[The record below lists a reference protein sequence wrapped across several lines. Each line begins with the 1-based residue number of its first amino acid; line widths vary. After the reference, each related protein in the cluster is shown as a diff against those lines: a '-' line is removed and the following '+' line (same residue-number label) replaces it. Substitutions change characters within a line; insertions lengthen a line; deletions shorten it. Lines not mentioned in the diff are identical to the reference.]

1 MKIGIYSQ
9 PSGPV
14 LGGTDVAVAVLAE
27 ALADSHAVE
36 VLHHAERLSA
46 EQLGAFSGTDLSRV
60 TLRRVSRTSRPD
72 HEPLNPYSRLR
83 GERRREAEISEGY
96 DLFIPFTH
104 EPPPF
109 CHARYGLISVLFPTS
124 SPLHRDG
131 RTPTTLWGAARRMY
145 SALEW
150 SRRLGSYQGSVA
162 ISNYTREWTRRRWG
176 VDSAVVYPPTESPGR
191 SAEKEPLILSI
202 GRFAA
207 KGFVKCQAELVHTFK
222 RLPARGWRYVSAGAV
237 ATVPA
242 DQAYLAAVQDS
253 AGPRTDIQI
262 AGNVP
267 RSRVRE
273 LYAQASI
280 FWHAAGWTNAIN
292 DPSFNEHFGISTV
305 EAMSYG
311 AVPVVINRGGQPEIV
326 EHGISGFVWNDE
338 RELVEYTLA
347 LMDDSNLLHRMSE
360 AARQRAQHFRR
371 PQYVNRFRQVIDDL
385 MNGTLNASSG
395 EAA

>member
-36 VLHHAERLSA
+36 VLHHAEQLSA

-145 SALEW
+145 SAVCPVRPPLRTVTGNP
-150 SRRLGSYQGSVA
+150 SARSF
-162 ISNYTREWTRRRWG
+162 
-176 VDSAVVYPPTESPGR
+176 DSSADGQSSPFLSPVPKATESP
-191 SAEKEPLILSI
+191 
-202 GRFAA
+202 
-207 KGFVKCQAELVHTFK
+207 T
-222 RLPARGWRYVSAGAV
+222 
-237 ATVPA
+237 T
-242 DQAYLAAVQDS
+242 
-253 AGPRTDIQI
+253 
-262 AGNVP
+262 
-267 RSRVRE
+267 
-273 LYAQASI
+273 
-280 FWHAAGWTNAIN
+280 
-292 DPSFNEHFGISTV
+292 
-305 EAMSYG
+305 
-311 AVPVVINRGGQPEIV
+311 
-326 EHGISGFVWNDE
+326 
-338 RELVEYTLA
+338 
-347 LMDDSNLLHRMSE
+347 RM
-360 AARQRAQHFRR
+360 R
-371 PQYVNRFRQVIDDL
+371 N
-385 MNGTLNASSG
+385 
-395 EAA
+395 